1 MRLLPL
7 ALLASLSLPLQAADA
22 PRAADPKA
30 GKALHD
36 SRCLACH
43 GTEAYTRED
52 RKIRSASALA
62 SRVSACSANTGAGW
76 FPQEEADV
84 AAYLNEAFYRFP
96 ARASAAPK
104 APKAPAR

>member
-1 MRLLPL
+1 MRLLSL
-7 ALLASLSLPLQAADA
+7 ALIASCAFPLSAAA
-22 PRAADPKA
+22 AESARPADPKA
-30 GKALHD
+30 GASLHD
-36 SRCLACH
+36 RQCLACH
-43 GTEAYTRED
+43 GTEAYTRKD

-104 APKAPAR
+104 APAR